1 MGTIGD
7 RLGADLMA
15 LFGGEGEAPSD
26 TPQDKPSSPPEG
38 AEVAPVPAEEPVE
51 EVHTSEAEVAPVATE
66 ETITSVLVE
75 TIAELSGIPASVIE
89 MDASLD
95 EDLDITGLALW
106 AVVAELERFSGA
118 QFLDKDV
125 LAWKTP
131 ADIVAATTIISTP

>member
-26 TPQDKPSSPPEG
+26 TPQDEPSSPPEG
-38 AEVAPVPAEEPVE
+38 EEVAPVPDALVE

-66 ETITSVLVE
+66 ETITSVLVQ

-131 ADIVAATTIISTP
+131 ADIVAATTVMPTP

>member
-26 TPQDKPSSPPEG
+26 TPPDAPESPPEEE
-38 AEVAPVPAEEPVE
+38 EVAPVPDEPVE
-51 EVHTSEAEVAPVATE
+51 EVHTSEAEVLPVATE
-66 ETITSVLVE
+66 ETLTSVLTE

-89 MDASLD
+89 IDASLD

-106 AVVAELERFSGA
+106 AVVAELERFVGA
-118 QFLDKDV
+118 QFQDKDV
-125 LAWKTP
+125 LAWKTLG
-131 ADIVAATTIISTP
+131 DIVVAAKAES